1 MNDYLKNEIKEIVDN
16 LISNVQDIPEFSDF
30 DIEIELEIIYK

>member
-30 DIEIELEIIYK
+30 DIEIELEIED